1 MSSLWMR
8 QKAGDRPSTRPGVP
22 DTISFGRPVE
32 PPEVG
37 AFQDGEIVSGRSLS
51 SLEASSNSFEDT
63 TGRSQSNGTLL
74 TTIGVSANSTMA
86 LSSASGRRDETG
98 CGTAPSFHA
107 A

>member
-1 MSSLWMR
+1 MSSLLMR
-8 QKAGDRPSTRPGVP
+8 QKAGESPSTKPGVP

-37 AFQDGEIVSGRSLS
+37 AFQDGETASGRSLS
-51 SLEASSNSFEDT
+51 SLEASSSSFDDT
-63 TGRSQSNGTLL
+63 TGRSQANGTLL

-86 LSSASGRRDETG
+86 FNSASGRRDETG
-98 CGTAPSFHA
+98 CGTAPSFQA